1 MVLISP
7 QLVKFTKHYSSCFSV
22 LNNFLLNIFKNYS
35 AFIHKFTPQIKQ
47 RNMESYLG
55 YIAAFCT
62 TIAFIPQALK
72 VYKTKHTKD
81 ISLGMFS
88 LLNAGFILW
97 LWYGILI
104 ISYPII
110 IANAVTIVIAI
121 YIFITKIK
129 LDIIPSRK
137 LNAEN
142 HD

>member
-1 MVLISP
+1 
-7 QLVKFTKHYSSCFSV
+7 
-22 LNNFLLNIFKNYS
+22 
-35 AFIHKFTPQIKQ
+35 
-47 RNMESYLG
+47 MELYLG
-55 YIAAFCT
+55 YFAAFCT

-110 IANAVTIVIAI
+110 IANSVTIVIAA
-121 YIFITKIK
+121 YIFVLKIK
-129 LDIIPSRK
+129 LDIIPARK
-137 LNAEN
+137 LKTEN
-142 HD
+142 RD